1 MKQNKPRVQLTLLE
15 VIIIVA
21 MAMSLVGV
29 VFWIDSLW

>member
-1 MKQNKPRVQLTLLE
+1 MKRIELTLLE